1 MTLSVVIAMKNSH
14 KRYLFYIIT
23 ALCFI
28 ASIIFVNHNYTLYK
42 RPIATITDANVVDT
56 VKKDDEFDNHDKV
69 MTQDITAVIKN
80 GKEKGQT
87 ITLDNEYS
95 LSGAYDQP
103 YEEGNDVFIGIDEN
117 SEGTLTGSITDA
129 KRDTYLVF
137 VVWVFIITLLL
148 VGKKQGLFAAISLAV
163 NIVLLSYALDIYVN
177 TGMNLLWICAITVI
191 LFTVISLLFV
201 NGFNE
206 KTYAAIIATLLGTFS
221 ALAITFLCIWLTSE
235 NGLHYEGMQF
245 LTRPY
250 KLVFLAGLF
259 IGSLGAVMDVAISIS
274 AALFE
279 LYHNNKDISVKALRT
294 SGIGI
299 GRDIMGTMTNILFFA
314 YISGTIP
321 SLILYLKNFSPLGF
335 TLSINLSLEL
345 TRALAGGIGIVLTIP
360 IGLYTTIFFI
370 QRKRAKS

>member
-1 MTLSVVIAMKNSH
+1 
-14 KRYLFYIIT
+14 
-23 ALCFI
+23 
-28 ASIIFVNHNYTLYK
+28 
-42 RPIATITDANVVDT
+42 
-56 VKKDDEFDNHDKV
+56 
-69 MTQDITAVIKN
+69 
-80 GKEKGQT
+80 
-87 ITLDNEYS
+87 
-95 LSGAYDQP
+95 
-103 YEEGNDVFIGIDEN
+103 
-117 SEGTLTGSITDA
+117 
-129 KRDTYLVF
+129 
-137 VVWVFIITLLL
+137 
-148 VGKKQGLFAAISLAV
+148 
-163 NIVLLSYALDIYVN
+163 
-177 TGMNLLWICAITVI
+177 
-191 LFTVISLLFV
+191 
-201 NGFNE
+201 
-206 KTYAAIIATLLGTFS
+206 
-221 ALAITFLCIWLTSE
+221 CIWLTSE

-370 QRKRAKS
+370 LMLVIGGKKGVRSFVSLFLNFGVVVFTVFLMSDPHANPIIITIIACAVISCINLFFINQVNKKTITAFLSSIITITI